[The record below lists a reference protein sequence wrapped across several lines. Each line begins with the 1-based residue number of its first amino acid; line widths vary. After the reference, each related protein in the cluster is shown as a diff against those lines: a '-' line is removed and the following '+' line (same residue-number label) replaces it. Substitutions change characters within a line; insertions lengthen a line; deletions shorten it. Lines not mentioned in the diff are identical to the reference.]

1 MTDKIGKAV
10 LFVEI
15 CVLMSDDLDAEY
27 VGCREGTG
35 LMFLEDI
42 DI

>member
-1 MTDKIGKAV
+1 MSEHGKLA

-15 CVLMSDDLDAEY
+15 AVVKSGDLDAEY
-27 VGCREGTG
+27 IGCREGTG

-42 DI
+42 DV

>member
-1 MTDKIGKAV
+1 MNELGKAV

-15 CVLMSDDLDAEY
+15 AVLKSGDLDAEY
-27 VGCREGTG
+27 VGCRQGTG

-42 DI
+42 DV